1 MTVLKK
7 LKAFVPTL
15 EDTVGTLSQ
24 PPTLPATAAIPAPS
38 VASASP
44 AEKRAGQGPRTRRSS
59 LPSDR
64 LHIKSGGTDGR
75 SLRRT
80 GRTALLSLKVHP
92 DLPEAMKQAAFE
104 DGITLGALM
113 DEMWAAFEQ
122 RRKRARAD
130 V

>member
-24 PPTLPATAAIPAPS
+24 PATPPAAALPPPSTAGVPPT
-38 VASASP
+38 
-44 AEKRAGQGPRTRRSS
+44 EKRAGQGPRPRRSA
-59 LPSDR
+59 LPQDR

-113 DEMWAAFEQ
+113 DEMWSAFEQ
-122 RRKRARAD
+122 RRKRARGD